1 MKRLIKKIIFFI
13 LNPLFHK
20 NRYIY
25 INPTFL
31 GELINLMYLSTVK
44 RDFKIIIDPF
54 ELFKRNKLVNIKIFQ
69 IAYYLIMKKKI
80 NFFFNFLHY
89 LYYKSNLYT
98 ENINNITI
106 TGYRHRDN
114 KAYKN
119 LSKKNDSYF
128 DIHESKSNDDYINQI
143 VKKKYLLF
151 SCRDSAYKKKISNL
165 ESSYH
170 SYRNENI
177 SNFELALTPF
187 LKKNFQLVRF
197 GSKAEKRCSD
207 KKIFDYTFS
216 KFRNEKNDLLLMKNC
231 DIYIGTG
238 SGPDILA
245 MNFQKPIV
253 YTNWIHPPNLFTFQN
268 NVVVIFKKVFDK
280 KNKKYIPY
288 KKLID
293 LNFKFKN
300 EETPVGIF
308 DKTNQYNKFNLELIE
323 NSPDEIFNAVSEMI
337 NFRCG
342 KFNFDKEVQNSFKV
356 PFTEKTKNLFSSSF
370 FISEYFI
377 KKNIN
382 LFN

>member
-1 MKRLIKKIIFFI
+1 M
-13 LNPLFHK
+13 LNPFLK
-20 NRYIY
+20 NKKFIY
-25 INPTFL
+25 IDPSIL
-31 GELINLMYLSTVK
+31 GGLINLLYLSK
-44 RDFKIIIDPF
+44 ENKKFEIIIDPSH
-54 ELFKRNKLVNIKIFQ
+54 LFFKKKIVNLEIFLKAFS
-69 IAYYLIMKKKI
+69 IIMKKKLNI
-80 NFFFNFLHY
+80 FYNIIYYF
-89 LYYKSNLYT
+89 YYKSNLYT
-98 ENINNITI
+98 DNIKNILI
-106 TGYRHRDN
+106 RGYIHRDN
-114 KAYKN
+114 CVYKKLYN
-119 LSKKNDSYF
+119 QNKIYF
-128 DIHESKSNDDYINQI
+128 DISNNKSADNEINNLL
-143 VKKKYLLF
+143 KKKYLLF
-151 SCRDSAYKKKISNL
+151 SCRDSAYKKKTSNL
-165 ESSYH
+165 ESSHH

-308 DKTNQYNKFNLELIE
+308 DETNQYNKFNLELIE
-323 NSPDEIFNAVSEMI
+323 NSPDEIFNAVSEMT

-342 KFNFDKEVQNSFKV
+342 KFNFDKELQNSFKV
-356 PFTEKTKNLFSSSF
+356 PFTEKTKNLFSPSF